1 MQIGK
6 HDFSGRN
13 KEVVAGNVI
22 RVVFEFGKLTRA
34 EHGLALHNDRRP
46 PLFEAA
52 AGVRIQEVV
61 DESALKTGACAAE
74 HRETAARKLIATI
87 EIEDVQIGA
96 KIPMGLEIE
105 IELARRAPATALGVF
120 AFVFAHRS
128 GVARN
133 VRRAHQNVIELGVDF
148 FALGACLGELFV
160 DLANLFLGSFGLFL
174 FASAHELADFLR
186 SGIALGLQAF
196 LGGNS
201 LATLFIERCEQL
213 GIPREIA
220 VRHCLGNGF
229 LVIANIANI
238 KHGLALLQVTATRG
252 APPSVALS
260 PARIARGNRN
270 ISPKYSPNAHASS
283 HAPPRL
289 REGCTRKG

>member
-1 MQIGK
+1 MIC
-6 HDFSGRN
+6 
-13 KEVVAGNVI
+13 VVL
-22 RVVFEFGKLTRA
+22 EFGKLARA
-34 EHGLALHNDRRP
+34 EHGLALHDDRRP

-52 AGVRIQEVV
+52 AGVRVQEVV
-61 DESALKTGACAAE
+61 DERTLEAGACAAE

-160 DLANLFLGSFGLFL
+160 DPANLFLA
-174 FASAHELADFLR
+174 ASA
-186 SGIALGLQAF
+186 
-196 LGGNS
+196 
-201 LATLFIERCEQL
+201 
-213 GIPREIA
+213 
-220 VRHCLGNGF
+220 
-229 LVIANIANI
+229 
-238 KHGLALLQVTATRG
+238 
-252 APPSVALS
+252 
-260 PARIARGNRN
+260 
-270 ISPKYSPNAHASS
+270 SS
-283 HAPPRL
+283 FCQRP
-289 REGCTRKG
+289 